1 MVLPTEQTWPI
12 AMLKDFSIL
21 GRLVPLR
28 FSKNGRS
35 AAEKKELMW

>member
-35 AAEKKELMW
+35 ATDRKSVV